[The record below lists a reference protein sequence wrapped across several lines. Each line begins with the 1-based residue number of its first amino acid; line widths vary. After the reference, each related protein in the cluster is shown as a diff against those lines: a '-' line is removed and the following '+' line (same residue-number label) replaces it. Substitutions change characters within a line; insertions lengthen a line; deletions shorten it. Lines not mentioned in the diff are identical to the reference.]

1 MIYSELYHYG
11 VSVKDGSPGRGSG
24 RYPYGSGDRPFQ
36 DKLITKRQISI
47 AEKGKDRSQFIDAHK
62 IPKGTKMYRTT
73 VDLEDADGPI
83 YVTYLPSDRDYYRS
97 TYASTEISQRS
108 ENKNKNIYENVYVLK
123 NDLKIPSRSDLT
135 TAKEKILKNPETY
148 YKIVNEYIRQ
158 KMDEVKYAKI
168 SDFTPE
174 EIKKYK
180 DYVQT
185 VSWYLNRSTVDDRRW
200 MMDNLTTS
208 KIFQKE
214 LSKELSKDG
223 YNAIIDE
230 HGVGSPSAGGRREG
244 VSPLIIFNSN
254 DLKKQSSSTIWDS
267 GKSYNDNKAKMLD
280 AEKRSYLT
288 EQRRNYYQSKNIG
301 KWSDNSN
308 GIKCYVDEKCLEH
321 SAKGST
327 WEEHKYIKRI
337 DGTYYYPD
345 SYEGGRH
352 LPDGETTDSD
362 DTVSKSEEQTT
373 SESSS
378 LSSDDVEKLANE
390 VIRGNFGNGQQRKDL
405 LGNNYSEVQ
414 SRVNEIMKS
423 STGSKKVSEASPESV
438 KTAEA
443 VAEKAS
449 TSTTKKKKK
458 KEETK
463 VHSGVDMN
471 VVLGVYNK
479 KKR

>member
-1 MIYSELYHYG
+1 MM
-11 VSVKDGSPGRGSG
+11 
-24 RYPYGSGDRPFQ
+24 RP
-36 DKLITKRQISI
+36 
-47 AEKGKDRSQFIDAHK
+47 
-62 IPKGTKMYRTT
+62 
-73 VDLEDADGPI
+73 
-83 YVTYLPSDRDYYRS
+83 
-97 TYASTEISQRS
+97 
-108 ENKNKNIYENVYVLK
+108 N
-123 NDLKIPSRSDLT
+123 
-135 TAKEKILKNPETY
+135 
-148 YKIVNEYIRQ
+148 
-158 KMDEVKYAKI
+158 
-168 SDFTPE
+168 
-174 EIKKYK
+174 YK
-180 DYVQT
+180 DFRK
-185 VSWYLNRSTVDDRRW
+185 SRFILAS
-200 MMDNLTTS
+200 
-208 KIFQKE
+208 
-214 LSKELSKDG
+214 G
-223 YNAIIDE
+223 E
-230 HGVGSPSAGGRREG
+230 H
-244 VSPLIIFNSN
+244 
-254 DLKKQSSSTIWDS
+254 
-267 GKSYNDNKAKMLD
+267 
-280 AEKRSYLT
+280 
-288 EQRRNYYQSKNIG
+288 
-301 KWSDNSN
+301 
-308 GIKCYVDEKCLEH
+308 LEH

-405 LGNNYSEVQ
+405 LGDNYSEVQ
-414 SRVNEIMKS
+414 SRVNEILKS

-438 KTAEA
+438 KMAEA